1 MKEATTLFELALWKS
16 KIGHQ
21 STNDYDR
28 SACRVEVPGPVKDLI
43 LKYAYT
49 IPLLTAT
56 CYPIYI
62 KSSRGV
68 EPELCC
74 VEPTDTIADIKKQ
87 IRDDKGIAI
96 DQQQLFFNG
105 SELFHDDRTL
115 SDCNIVRDSIIICF
129 EISGD

>member
-1 MKEATTLFELALWKS
+1 MALWKA
-16 KIGHQ
+16 KISQ
-21 STNDYDR
+21 SDEEAHPANR
-28 SACRVEVPGPVKDLI
+28 HACRIELPEPAKDLI

-49 IPLLTAT
+49 IPLYTT
-56 CYPIYI
+56 KCYQIYI

-68 EPELCC
+68 EPELYC
-74 VEPTDTIADIKKQ
+74 VEPSDTIANVKKQ
-87 IRDDKGIAI
+87 ISDDKGIAI

-105 SELFHDDRTL
+105 SELFDDRTL